1 MTLNSGDSG
10 PVAAAHPRIIYPS
23 TAQIAAFSAAAAAGW
38 PIFGTPEMST
48 IFGGQIVR

>member
-23 TAQIAAFSAAAAAGW
+23 AAQYGLTAAAAGLS
-38 PIFGTPEMST
+38 PAVAAYYYRMMRT
-48 IFGGQIVR
+48 GGC